1 MREYMCECA
10 YKHAPNKCKSIKS
23 KTSFNQMIF
32 DRSINRFMYK
42 RQYQRKVANR
52 MTARNRNEDNRNMQ
66 ASKQA
71 SYKADKQG
79 LRLKLKLKLKMLK
92 RTVDSGQTSMRIL
105 RIACTVVFI
114 LYKDQ

>member
-52 MTARNRNEDNRNMQ
+52 MTARNEDKRNMQ

-71 SYKADKQG
+71 T
-79 LRLKLKLKLKMLK
+79 R
-92 RTVDSGQTSMRIL
+92 RISK
-105 RIACTVVFI
+105 IMIEIEMI
-114 LYKDQ
+114 L